1 MIVVMMEPAT
11 KNSTQQFCRINM
23 YTIRS
28 FAICSNCWSD
38 WRSGSLQRQSETECI
53 RLGLFLSSIVLN
65 DQTLT

>member
-28 FAICSNCWSD
+28 FAICSIAEVTEGVEVYSV
-38 WRSGSLQRQSETECI
+38 SLRQNVSVW
-53 RLGLFLSSIVLN
+53 GYF
-65 DQTLT
+65 